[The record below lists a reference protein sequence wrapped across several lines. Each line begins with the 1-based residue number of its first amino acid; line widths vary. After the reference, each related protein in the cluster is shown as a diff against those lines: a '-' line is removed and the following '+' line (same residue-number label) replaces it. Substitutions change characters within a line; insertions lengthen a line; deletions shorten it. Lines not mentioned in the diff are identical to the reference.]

1 MITRQILLSISLLIS
16 TTLHATEPLQLY
28 VWEDSLGAE
37 VQRKWESDN
46 AQPLLLHYFDND
58 DERNKLMLNSESL
71 PFDVVVFDNVS
82 ANVYGQQG
90 ALVDI
95 SELPNRQHI
104 SPRWLNA
111 CGDHAVP
118 YFWGVLGLAY
128 RQSKLA
134 VPPSSWRELIYPSSD
149 VKGHISLIEDTIETL
164 LPVMFVLGYPT
175 HTGDTAPLREA
186 HQILLELQPD
196 VLTYEYPISY
206 VRSHDDA
213 DSLFLSMAYSGDQ
226 YSLNQYLKE
235 EDWQFVVPSE
245 GTHIW
250 VDCIAINSASLQQER
265 AKKLLN
271 DLMDPTIAAQN
282 ALEVMAATPNL
293 SALALLPESYTQDS
307 TLFPSQEI
315 INKSVIDRRLTPNN
329 INLRAKIINNVV
341 KSHEAQY

>member
-1 MITRQILLSISLLIS
+1 MIKPFLFSLAAMLP
-16 TTLHATEPLQLY
+16 TALNAAEPLQLY
-28 VWEDSLGAE
+28 VWEDTLGSG
-37 VQRKWESDN
+37 VQKKWESDN
-46 AQPLLLHYFDND
+46 NQSLLLHYFDND
-58 DERNKLMLNSESL
+58 DERNKLMLNSDSL

-82 ANVYGQQG
+82 ANIYGKQG
-90 ALVDI
+90 ALVDL

-104 SPRWLNA
+104 SPRWLEA

-118 YFWGVLGLAY
+118 YFWGVLGLVY
-128 RQSKLA
+128 RESKLA

-164 LPVMFVLGYPT
+164 LPVMYVLGYPT
-175 HTGDTAPLREA
+175 HSDDTKSLREA
-186 HQILLELQPD
+186 HQVLLNLQPD
-196 VLTYEYPISY
+196 ILTYEYPISY
-206 VRSHDDA
+206 VKSHDNA

-226 YSLNQYLKE
+226 FSLNQSLE
-235 EDWQFVVPSE
+235 QEDWQFVIPSE

-250 VDCIAINSASLQQER
+250 VDCIAINSASMQQEN

-271 DLMDPTIAAQN
+271 DLMNPAIAAQN

-315 INKSVIDRRLTPNN
+315 ISKSVIDRRLTPNN